1 MESLAFSFYKGVYIL
16 TFLKLTTQSY
26 HPELRGILH
35 DETNYQI
42 RSKNQRQEVI
52 ECIDK
57 RKTISTWVEES
68 FSLEYFRC
76 DPKMCDWGVT
86 VQMKAIC
93 LAGPNQFRWCCLLQ
107 CTKACSSICVCVK
120 AYIAQFFGLLM
131 PFVGQNF
138 PNWTFEFS
146 FQFRISSNQIKTNG
160 YKIQTYMF
168 LESLLGKSAPV
179 VQCHVRSA
187 DIIIS
192 LQHKHLLSS

>member
-1 MESLAFSFYKGVYIL
+1 MHWQTKNDQHLDWRKFQFEIFSMW
-16 TFLKLTTQSY
+16 S
-26 HPELRGILH
+26 
-35 DETNYQI
+35 
-42 RSKNQRQEVI
+42 
-52 ECIDK
+52 
-57 RKTISTWVEES
+57 
-68 FSLEYFRC
+68 
-76 DPKMCDWGVT
+76 KMCDWGVT
-86 VQMKAIC
+86 VQMKAT
-93 LAGPNQFRWCCLLQ
+93 CLLR

-168 LESLLGKSAPV
+168 LGSLLGKSAPV

-192 LQHKHLLSS
+192 LQHKHLLSSNV